1 MQTASAGTHRAGR
14 EIALAAQCASL
25 RLRRNWAS
33 GMKSGSFLVQLSD
46 TTAMNVEALAEID
59 VRRVAA

>member
-1 MQTASAGTHRAGR
+1 MR
-14 EIALAAQCASL
+14 
-25 RLRRNWAS
+25 
-33 GMKSGSFLVQLSD
+33 SGSFLVQLSD